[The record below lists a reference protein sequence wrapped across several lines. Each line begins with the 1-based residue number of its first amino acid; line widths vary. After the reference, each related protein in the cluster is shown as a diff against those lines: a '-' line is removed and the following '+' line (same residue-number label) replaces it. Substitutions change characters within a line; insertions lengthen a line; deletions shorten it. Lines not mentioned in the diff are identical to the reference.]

1 MPYAL
6 IVDDDEDFTP
16 ALAQIVQQQGY
27 HVRIAKTL
35 GEARQELQRGVPDV
49 ALVDLLLPD
58 GDGIQLVR
66 DLTLTGAT
74 KVLIITG
81 YAGIENAVAALRA
94 GVTDFMQKP
103 FDVGQLKG
111 QLQLIKEELDN
122 RLHAADSNHL
132 SDENGL
138 GNLVGQSP
146 QMHTVYTL
154 IKKVAPTETTV
165 FIYGESGT
173 GKELVA
179 HAIHAL
185 SARRDQA
192 FVALNCAAVPPQL
205 IATEFFGHE
214 KGAFTDAHTLHKGC
228 FERAEGG
235 TLFLDEVTEMPLD
248 LQVQLLRAIESRR
261 ITRVG
266 GTEDIPINI
275 RIIAATNR
283 PPQQAVE
290 DGKLREDLLFRLMT
304 FPIYLPPLRERQGDI
319 LHLANTFLAQLNKR
333 EGTVKTL
340 SKDANELL
348 STSLWPGNV
357 RELKNSVQYAYIVA
371 GDQIEARHFPPP
383 SAAIAED
390 NLSPLRFTLGTPLH
404 EFEKRFILATLDHY
418 NGDKRSAAEA
428 LGVSLKTLYNRLN
441 NYQSPA

>member
-6 IVDDDEDFTP
+6 IVDDDVDFIP
-16 ALAQIVQQQGY
+16 ALSQIVQQQGY
-27 HVRIAKTL
+27 HVRIAKSL
-35 GEARQELQRGVPDV
+35 EEARQELQRGIPDV
-49 ALVDLLLPD
+49 ALIDLLLPD

-66 DLTLTGAT
+66 DLTLTGST

-81 YAGIENAVAALRA
+81 YAGVESAVAALRA

-103 FDVGQLKG
+103 FDVGQLRR
-111 QLQLIKEELDN
+111 QLQLIKDEFDN
-122 RLHAADSNHL
+122 RLPVETGQL
-132 SDENGL
+132 FDENGL
-138 GNLVGQSP
+138 GDIVGRSP
-146 QMHTVYTL
+146 QMHTVYNL
-154 IKKVAPTETTV
+154 VKKVAPTETTV

-179 HAIHAL
+179 HAVHAL
-185 SARRDQA
+185 STRRDKP

-214 KGAFTDAHTLHKGC
+214 KGAFTDAHSLHKGC

-248 LQVQLLRAIESRR
+248 LQVQLLRALESRR

-266 GTEDIPINI
+266 GSQEIPIDI
-275 RIIAATNR
+275 RIITATNR
-283 PPQQAVE
+283 APQQAVE

-319 LHLANTFLAQLNKR
+319 LHLANTFLGQLNRR
-333 EGTVKTL
+333 EGTGKTF
-340 SKDANELL
+340 SKDAVDFLA
-348 STSLWPGNV
+348 TSVWPGNV
-357 RELKNSVQYAYIVA
+357 RELKNSVQYAYIVS
-371 GDQIEARHFPPP
+371 GEQIEARHFPPA
-383 SAAIAED
+383 SSSIAEES
-390 NLSPLRFTLGTPLH
+390 LSPLRFTLGTSLYD
-404 EFEKRFILATLDHY
+404 FEKRFILATLDHY

>member
-1 MPYAL
+1 MPHAL
-6 IVDDDEDFTP
+6 IVDDDVDFTL
-16 ALAQIVQQQGY
+16 ALSQLVQQEGY
-27 HVRIAKTL
+27 YIRIAKSL
-35 GEARQELQRGVPDV
+35 EEARQELQRGVPDV
-49 ALVDLLLPD
+49 ALIDLMLPD

-66 DLTLTGAT
+66 ELTLTGST

-81 YAGIENAVAALRA
+81 NAGVESAVAALRA
-94 GVTDFMQKP
+94 GVTDFIQKP
-103 FDVGQLKG
+103 FDID
-111 QLQLIKEELDN
+111 QLQHQLQSIKNEISN
-122 RLHAADSNHL
+122 QFHIDSGSL
-132 SDENGL
+132 SEENGL
-138 GNLVGQSP
+138 GDLIGRSP

-173 GKELVA
+173 GKELAA

-185 SARRDQA
+185 SARRDQP
-192 FVALNCAAVPPQL
+192 FVALNCAAIPPQL

-214 KGAFTDAHTLHKGC
+214 KGAFTDAHSLHKGC

-248 LQVQLLRAIESRR
+248 LQVQLLRALESRR

-266 GTEDIPINI
+266 GNKEIDINI
-275 RIIAATNR
+275 RVIAATNR
-283 PPQQAVE
+283 PPHQAVE

-319 LHLANTFLAQLNKR
+319 VHIASNFLTNLNVK
-333 EGTVKTL
+333 EGTKKTF
-340 SKDANELL
+340 SKDVIDFLT
-348 STSLWPGNV
+348 TSLWPGNV
-357 RELKNSVQYAYIVA
+357 RELKNSVQYAFILA
-371 GDQIEARHFPPP
+371 GDQLEPHHFPPS
-383 SAAIAED
+383 SATIAEE
-390 NLSPLRFTLGTPLH
+390 NLSPLRFTMGTSLY

-441 NYQSPA
+441 DYHSST

>member
-35 GEARQELQRGVPDV
+35 AEARQELQRGIPDV

-81 YAGIENAVAALRA
+81 YAGIESAVAALRA

-103 FDVGQLKG
+103 FDVDQLKG
-111 QLQLIKEELDN
+111 QLRLIKDELDN
-122 RLHAADSNHL
+122 RVHADSSHF
-132 SDENGL
+132 SEENGL
-138 GNLVGQSP
+138 GDIIGQSP

-185 SARRDQA
+185 SARKDQA

-214 KGAFTDAHTLHKGC
+214 KGAFTDAHSLHKGC

-290 DGKLREDLLFRLMT
+290 DGRLREDLLFRLMT

-333 EGTVKTL
+333 EGTAKSL
-340 SKDANELL
+340 SKDASELL
-348 STSLWPGNV
+348 TTSTWPGNV

-371 GDQIEARHFPPP
+371 GDQIEARHLPPP

-418 NGDKRSAAEA
+418 HGDKRSAAEA

-441 NYQSPA
+441 NYQSPT

>member
-6 IVDDDEDFTP
+6 IVDDDVDFTA

-27 HVRIAKTL
+27 HVRIANSLEK
-35 GEARQELQRGVPDV
+35 ARQELQRGIPDI
-49 ALVDLLLPD
+49 ALIDLLLPD

-66 DLTLTGAT
+66 DLTLTGST
-74 KVLIITG
+74 KVLVITG
-81 YAGIENAVAALRA
+81 YAGVDSAVAALRA

-103 FDVGQLKG
+103 FDVGQLKQ
-111 QLQLIKEELDN
+111 QLQSIKEDLDN
-122 RLHAADSNHL
+122 HLHVDAGHL
-132 SDENGL
+132 TDEHGL
-138 GNLVGQSP
+138 DDIIGQSP
-146 QMHTVYTL
+146 QLHNIYSL

-179 HAIHAL
+179 HAIHAV
-185 SARRDQA
+185 SARREKP

-214 KGAFTDAHTLHKGC
+214 KGAFTDAHSLHKGC

-266 GTEDIPINI
+266 GTEEIPINI

-290 DGKLREDLLFRLMT
+290 DGKLREDLLFRLIT
-304 FPIYLPPLRERQGDI
+304 FPVYLPPLRERQGDI
-319 LHLANTFLAQLNKR
+319 LHLANTFLDQHNKH
-333 EGTVKTL
+333 EGTSKTF
-340 SKDANELL
+340 SKDAVDLL
-348 STSLWPGNV
+348 TTSVWPGNV

-371 GDQIEARHFPPP
+371 GDQIEARHFPPI
-383 SAAIAED
+383 SSIAEES
-390 NLSPLRFTLGTPLH
+390 LSPLRFTLGTSLY

-441 NYQSPA
+441 NYQSPL